1 MTTQD
6 DLNKTSK
13 PISITIPTMNGEDLS
28 IELSVGNVFFMLG
41 ANGSGKSSLL
51 YKLLHNLGIKNCVLM
66 SAYRPNNLD
75 DKAYKYNTQQYNED
89 KTHKKAFYTHTTI
102 RYSLY
107 PAQQAIENLFSIET
121 LIRNS
126 LNNATNLQQKIKIG
140 EQVITSDA
148 LTEIDSLNSIFKK
161 SGFVIELF
169 LSKKQTLMAKN
180 NAYSPPKEYSIAEL
194 SDGERAALMI
204 SSNILCAKSG
214 SFIYLDEPERHLHRR
229 LVSSL
234 LSELIQLRKDCIF
247 IISTHEIALPT
258 YVHDSKVLLVRQC
271 EYENDEPIRWDVD
284 LINQHDE
291 RYSALEETLK
301 VDLLGSRKIML
312 FVEGTSA
319 SLDIQLY
326 QTLFPTVSVISKGSC
341 EMVEQSV
348 KGLRNNQGTHWV
360 KAFGI
365 IDNDNKAQKE
375 IENLAKAYI
384 FSLNVYSIESIFY
397 HPKIIQWVLEY
408 AKEFND
414 IKDIEMTYAK
424 ITQLMQD
431 ELSKQKDHLCGRS
444 VNMKV
449 RSEIMASLPKQTDIE
464 QNIIYEKTVD
474 IPSLLHKEYQL
485 FDHYLE
491 TKNYDALMTHY
502 PIREANLLNPIAK
515 NCGFADRQRYE
526 HNVILMIQKNNDAQ
540 KFILSLLGGASQ
552 AITAAIVRN
561 DNNL

>member
-1 MTTQD
+1 MTAHND
-6 DLNKTSK
+6 AK
-13 PISITIPTMNGEDLS
+13 PESITITIPTINDKDLS
-28 IELSVGNVFFMLG
+28 IDLSMGDMFFMLG

-51 YKLLHNLGIKNCVLM
+51 YKLLNDIKSNNRVLM
-66 SAYRPNNLD
+66 SAYRMNSF
-75 DKAYKYNTQQYNED
+75 DKDKVDYSVGKYFSQESSVKQEYNPSSR
-89 KTHKKAFYTHTTI
+89 
-102 RYSLY
+102 RYSLNIFH
-107 PAQQAIENLFSIET
+107 QEEENLFT
-121 LIRNS
+121 LQQLIHAS
-126 LNNATNLQQKIKIG
+126 LSNAIQLQQKVKTG
-140 EQVITSDA
+140 KQVKNTDA
-148 LTEIDSLNSIFKK
+148 ITEIDQLNSILKK

-169 LSKKQTLMAKN
+169 LNNENILMARN
-180 NAYSPPKEYSIAEL
+180 NAYAPCREYSIQQL
-194 SDGERAALMI
+194 SDGERAAIII
-204 SSNILCAKSG
+204 SSNILCAEPG

-258 YVHDSKVLLVRQC
+258 YVHDSKILLVRHC

-284 LINQHDE
+284 LINQQDE

-326 QTLFPTVSVISKGSC
+326 KTLFPTVSVISKGSC

-360 KAFGI
+360 EAFGI

-375 IENLAKAYI
+375 IENLAKCYI
-384 FSLNVYSIESIFY
+384 FSLDVYSIESIFY
-397 HPKIIQWVLEY
+397 HPKIIQLVLEY
-408 AKEFND
+408 AKKFND

-431 ELSKQKDHLCGRS
+431 ELFKQKDHLCGRS

-464 QNIIYEKTVD
+464 QNIIYKKTVD
-474 IPSLLHKEYQL
+474 IPLLLYKEYQL

-491 TKNYDALMTHY
+491 TKNYEALMSHY

-526 HNVILMIQKNNDAQ
+526 HNVILMIQKNKDAQ